1 MSSKIGYIQRAF
13 MAQLRLKSS
22 WQRARHTWTWE
33 GAGKTEALLKSL
45 EPRGLVRLD
54 KETDTWTLTQRG
66 LQSVE
71 REIRY
76 AESCAE
82 AMTKRQE
89 ERRKDEER
97 NAQRKREQEAANTAA
112 WPIMLQRIREATDS
126 DLRYLLEL
134 AAVGYEIPEL
144 LAKWEES

>member
-1 MSSKIGYIQRAF
+1 MSSKVGYVQRAF

-22 WQRARHTWTWE
+22 WQRERHTWTWE

-54 KETDTWTLTQRG
+54 QETDTWTLTQRG

-71 REIRY
+71 REIQY

-82 AMTKRQE
+82 HSRKRQE

-97 NAQRKREQEAANTAA
+97 NAQRKREQEAADAAA
-112 WPIMLQRIREATDS
+112 WPVMLQRIREASDS
-126 DLRYLLEL
+126 DLRHLMDLASTGYNVSELLE
-134 AAVGYEIPEL
+134 
-144 LAKWEES
+144 KWEGS